1 MQTKTNATRR
11 ARTTAVVVLIAAAV
25 WAGTTVVRNASH
37 ADTSA
42 PTGPVAH
49 LRNVVDL
56 IRS

>member
-1 MQTKTNATRR
+1 MQSRTNTTRR
-11 ARTTAVVVLIAAAV
+11 VRTTAVVVLIAAAV

-49 LRNVVDL
+49 LRNAVEL
-56 IRS
+56 IRG